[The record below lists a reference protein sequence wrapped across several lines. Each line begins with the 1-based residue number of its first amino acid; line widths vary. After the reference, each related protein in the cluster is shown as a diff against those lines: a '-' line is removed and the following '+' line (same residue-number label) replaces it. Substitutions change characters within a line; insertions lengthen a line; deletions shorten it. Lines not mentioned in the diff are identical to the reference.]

1 MNKDQI
7 ESWDCIGDISMPGRD
22 DIGAYFPTSESIG
35 D

>member
-1 MNKDQI
+1 MSDQI
-7 ESWDCIGDISMPGRD
+7 SLLIGDISMPCRD